1 MATVDILCVRAT
13 AVSVLAGDT
22 TPGFADCD
30 DSGAGGALLD
40 RPQVPLPS
48 VSARL
53 LLNSA

>member
-40 RPQVPLPS
+40 RPQVRLPRCLPCNVENS
-48 VSARL
+48 V
-53 LLNSA
+53 

>member
-40 RPQVPLPS
+40 RPQVLYCYPRCLPCCC
-48 VSARL
+48 
-53 LLNSA
+53 